1 MSATQSQLGDLPT
14 VNVLALFKMMPAFR
28 RDALGTFADLSK
40 RGDIVRFRGLWTS
53 YLLTDPVHIEHVL
66 QTNNRNYHKGR
77 VYKELI
83 PSTGEGLFVTD
94 GEVWRR
100 QRRLAQPAFHR
111 DRIAS
116 FAKIMTASTEEMLER
131 WRNSAETGTPVDVG
145 AEMLQLTLGIVGKAL
160 FSRDLGYGA
169 DVVNRAFDV
178 IREHTMRRLTSF
190 FKLPQSFPTPRNR
203 RFREAVATADQ
214 LVYEIIAERR
224 NENGTRDDL
233 LSMLMAARDEETGEA
248 MSDKELRDQ
257 ALTII
262 GAGYETTTQAL
273 SWTWYLLAKHP
284 QVEERLHD
292 ELESVLGR
300 RTPVLE
306 DLPSLQYTLMIFQEA
321 MRLYPPAW
329 MLSRTAVEDDEIGG
343 RHIPAKAE
351 ILLLLYATHRHPKY
365 WDSPDEFDPEN
376 FSPEKT
382 AARPRYAYFPFGG
395 GPRQCIG
402 NSFALMEAQLII
414 ATVAQ
419 KYRLTLSAGQT
430 VESEPSV
437 TLRPRG
443 GIKMTL
449 LERGIGSF
457 P

>member
-1 MSATQSQLGDLPT
+1 MNATDPHLPET
-14 VNVLALFKMMPAFR
+14 PSIGVVALFKMMPEFR
-28 RDALGTFADLSK
+28 RDALGTFAGISK
-40 RGDIVRFRGLWTS
+40 LGDIVRFSSLWTS
-53 YLLTDPVHIEHVL
+53 YLLTDPLHIEHVL
-66 QTNNRNYHKGR
+66 QTNSRNYHKGR

-116 FAKIMTASTEEMLER
+116 FAQIMTDSTEEMLRR
-131 WRNSAETGTPVDVG
+131 WSVEAEKGASVEIG

-160 FSRDLGYGA
+160 FSRDLSYGA

-190 FKLPQSFPTPRNR
+190 IKLPQSFPTPRNR
-203 RFREAVATADQ
+203 RFRAAVATADE
-214 LVYEIIAERR
+214 LVYDVIAERR
-224 NENGTRDDL
+224 CEAGNHDDL
-233 LSMLMAARDEETGEA
+233 LSMLMAARDEESGEA

-273 SWTWYLLAKHP
+273 AWTWYLLAKHP
-284 QVEERLHD
+284 HAEERLHD
-292 ELESVLGR
+292 ELENALGGR
-300 RTPVLE
+300 VPELE
-306 DLPSLQYTLMIFQEA
+306 DVPKLQYTLRVFQEA

-329 MLSRTAVEDDEIGG
+329 MLSRTAIEDDEIDG
-343 RHIPAKAE
+343 RRIPAKSE

-365 WDSPDEFDPEN
+365 WNSPDDFDPEN
-376 FSPEKT
+376 FSVEKT

-402 NSFALMEAQLII
+402 NSFAQMEAQLII

-419 KYRLTLSAGQT
+419 KYRLLLSADQT
-430 VESEPSV
+430 VEPEPSV

-443 GIKMTL
+443 GIRMTL
-449 LERGIGSF
+449 RAR
-457 P
+457 